1 MPQPPSLFGQS
12 APGPAGNA
20 YTITTSDSTVLAR
33 PTRAIY
39 VGGAGDLAVRM
50 ADDGSTP
57 IFKAVPVGTVL
68 NIRADKILATGT
80 TATNLLGLY

>member
-1 MPQPPSLFGQS
+1 MAQPPSIYGQT
-12 APGPAGNA
+12 AAGPAVGA

-33 PTRAIY
+33 PTRAVY
-39 VGGAGDLAVRM
+39 VGGAGDVAVRM
-50 ADDGSTP
+50 ADDSSTP

-80 TATNLLGLY
+80 TATFLLGLY